1 MPLAVCIKLN
11 LSNIKQL
18 DMKHLVLPGREEEGG
33 GGVLRIL
40 IDGDDRRIF
49 RGLKFSI
56 PGLPA
61 LDLSKDFLGY

>member
-1 MPLAVCIKLN
+1 
-11 LSNIKQL
+11 
-18 DMKHLVLPGREEEGG
+18 MKHLVCPDRG